1 MGSMESSFG
10 GKHALITG
18 GSGGIGLAL
27 ARRFVDLGA
36 GVTLVARRPE
46 PLATAAAD
54 LAVRRSGA
62 TVRTLGLDV
71 SDEAAVAEAVPREL
85 ADQPIDVVVNAAGI
99 SNPAMF
105 LDATSGDLCEQMD
118 VNYWGTVW
126 ITRASVPHLIERG
139 GGNVVIMG
147 SIAGRIGVHGFAGYT
162 PSKAA
167 LYGFAEVLRAELS
180 PRGIRVT
187 IAMPSATETAM
198 LEHERATAP
207 EPAKR
212 FIESARVITP
222 DKVASAVLRAAA
234 RGKFSVIPGIDVR
247 IQSAAYMFAPR
258 IGHAI
263 VDRTA
268 RG

>member
-1 MGSMESSFG
+1 
-10 GKHALITG
+10 
-18 GSGGIGLAL
+18 
-27 ARRFVDLGA
+27 
-36 GVTLVARRPE
+36 
-46 PLATAAAD
+46 
-54 LAVRRSGA
+54 
-62 TVRTLGLDV
+62 
-71 SDEAAVAEAVPREL
+71 
-85 ADQPIDVVVNAAGI
+85 VVNVAGI

-105 LDATSGDLCEQMD
+105 FDATPGELREQMD

-126 ITRASVPHLIERG
+126 VIRASVPHPIERG

-147 SIAGRIGVHGFAGYT
+147 SISGRIGVHGYAGYT
-162 PSKAA
+162 ASKAA

-212 FIESARVITP
+212 LIESARVITP
-222 DKVASAVLRAAA
+222 DKVASAVLRAVA
-234 RGKFSVIPGIDVR
+234 RGNFSVIPGIDVR
-247 IQSAAYMFAPR
+247 IQGAAYLVAPR

-263 VDRTA
+263 VDRMG